1 MDETVTFRNIIVKS
15 IQSKSVLDE
24 PRNLTISSSSN
35 INIEARGNMNIYG
48 SSYNFIS
55 IKK

>member
-15 IQSKSVLDE
+15 IQSKSILDE

-48 SSYNFIS
+48 SSYNFINT
-55 IKK
+55 KK

>member
-15 IQSKSVLDE
+15 IQSKSILDE

>member
-15 IQSKSVLDE
+15 IQSKSILDE

-55 IKK
+55 TKK